1 MRRKSTFNR
10 SESLAAVPI
19 KAPVVKREEKGDK
32 VYVTV
37 EFERPGWQRALGAD
51 QRCQRTYGLDAY
63 GHEVYEFCNG
73 RRSVKQGVERFAEKH
88 HVSLPEAELAVTTF
102 LQTLM
107 KKGLV
112 GMSIKKEA
120 RSR

>member
-10 SESLAAVPI
+10 SEALGAVPV
-19 KAPVVKREEKGDK
+19 KAPVVKREEKGGK

-37 EFERPGWQRALGAD
+37 EFKRPGWQRALGAD

-63 GHEVYEFCNG
+63 GHEVYEFCDG
-73 RRSVKQGVERFAEKH
+73 RHSVQEGVERFAEKH

-112 GMSIKKEA
+112 GMAIKKEA
-120 RSR
+120 LAK